1 MAHIRWRVDCVSYH
15 SQAHCS
21 WVAVM
26 VAFCLLFF
34 ISFFSL
40 ISYAGPDS
48 QTTLYTEFESIDWLL
63 IANWIRKECACL
75 GWEAGALKLHWLH
88 TNVSDGWQLFSGSIL
103 NVHLYLREC
112 QVVHIIHPRSWK
124 AWYREYEGLKLQM
137 ALNSFRFSCWELHFM
152 LCLLKV
158 NVHGS
163 VHRKKIPI
171 YIQQDATLHSLFISG
186 NCSACFGWYL
196 HPSSGAHTISTA
208 PGIFHTVTTTCGYMQ
223 VLDVSGYSL
232 EVVIIFLFTSHFR
245 QKLVNFELAVI
256 VK

>member
-26 VAFCLLFF
+26 VAFCRLFF

-88 TNVSDGWQLFSGSIL
+88 TNESDGWRLFSGSIL

-112 QVVHIIHPRSWK
+112 QVVHIIHSRSWK
-124 AWYREYEGLKLQM
+124 AWYREYEGLKLQV
-137 ALNSFRFSCWELHFM
+137 ALNSFLFFHVGNSTSRCVF
-152 LCLLKV
+152 LK
-158 NVHGS
+158 
-163 VHRKKIPI
+163 
-171 YIQQDATLHSLFISG
+171 LFLSNRPLSKAFIAWHVFCKALQG
-186 NCSACFGWYL
+186 PVY
-196 HPSSGAHTISTA
+196 
-208 PGIFHTVTTTCGYMQ
+208 
-223 VLDVSGYSL
+223 
-232 EVVIIFLFTSHFR
+232 R
-245 QKLVNFELAVI
+245 
-256 VK
+256 

>member
-1 MAHIRWRVDCVSYH
+1 VGAGFHADGQTDVTMIIVFAILRTRLTSQPLCPIQLQHVCFLRTSKAKITKGEINLQVGSLRTTKVAHIRWRVDCVSYH

-26 VAFCLLFF
+26 VAFCRLFF

-88 TNVSDGWQLFSGSIL
+88 TNESDGWRLFSGSIL

-112 QVVHIIHPRSWK
+112 QVVHIIHPRS
-124 AWYREYEGLKLQM
+124 
-137 ALNSFRFSCWELHFM
+137 
-152 LCLLKV
+152 
-158 NVHGS
+158 
-163 VHRKKIPI
+163 
-171 YIQQDATLHSLFISG
+171 
-186 NCSACFGWYL
+186 
-196 HPSSGAHTISTA
+196 
-208 PGIFHTVTTTCGYMQ
+208 
-223 VLDVSGYSL
+223 
-232 EVVIIFLFTSHFR
+232 
-245 QKLVNFELAVI
+245 
-256 VK
+256 